1 MSVDILKKLLL
12 DIGIPGEKLDEIQ
25 PYTRIRADLG
35 LSSIET
41 TDLEIQLRE
50 RFDVTINLWDQVDY
64 TIDQL
69 AGDIRETP
77 R

>member
-1 MSVDILKKLLL
+1 MSVDILKNLLL
-12 DIGIPGEKLDEIQ
+12 DIGIAGEKLDEIQ

-64 TIDQL
+64 TIEQL
-69 AGDIRETP
+69 AGGIRETP